1 MTNTTPISFSLDV
14 SPIEFLELMY
24 KSTGSDGKLNLHGW
38 YDVEKDD
45 TVSTNGY
52 QCIIKWTKEDV
63 EKIVEEYKLLY
74 KKLRTI
80 SKNLDKCDEACLAQ
94 TNPYIESTN
103 GILDGKHLEATYFI
117 YVAPFKSAE
126 EIPLRNQVIG
136 RVGEDLCGFEMIRHA
151 RRLCKLMQ
159 LKAPEKVIYKEGR
172 MLIASMAINSCG
184 TEITKQ
190 IIYGDDF
197 MKIGN
202 YEFDYI
208 ETIEIKE
215 KITKE
220 KPEHPAERY
229 KKKNKKNLPLLQEGL
244 LDFCKFKLQNA
255 KDVCGV
261 YAWVIN
267 DEVVYIGEAI
277 NFRKRFNMGYGIIS
291 PRNCFV
297 GGQKTNCK
305 MNNVVLET
313 YKNGQ
318 TIDIYFFET
327 KDYKAVE
334 KELLLEITTR
344 YNVKNNKR

>member
-1 MTNTTPISFSLDV
+1 MINTTPLSFSLDV
-14 SPIEFLELMY
+14 SPVEFAKLMY
-24 KSTGSDGKLNLHGW
+24 ENTDSNGKLNLHGW

-45 TVSTNGY
+45 TVTKNGY

-63 EKIVEEYKLLY
+63 EKIVEEYKLLH
-74 KKLRTI
+74 KELRTI
-80 SKNLDKCDEACLAQ
+80 SKNLDKCDEACLTQ
-94 TNPYIESTN
+94 INPYIESTN
-103 GILDGKHLEATYFI
+103 GILDGKHLEAAYFI

-202 YEFDYI
+202 YDFTYI
-208 ETIEIKE
+208 ETISPIVKNGIIKY
-215 KITKE
+215 
-220 KPEHPAERY
+220 PAPHVRY
-229 KKKNKKNLPLLQEGL
+229 KNIKNLPLNEYGL
-244 LDFCKFKLQNA
+244 KEFCKFKLQNA
-255 KDVCGV
+255 KEVCGV

-267 DEVVYIGEAI
+267 DEVVYIGEAA
-277 NFRKRFNMGYGIIS
+277 NFKKRFNSGYGNIS
-291 PRNCFV
+291 PKNCFAD
-297 GGQKTNCK
+297 GQITNCK
-305 MNNVVLET
+305 MNNVVYET
-313 YKNGQ
+313 YKDGQ
-318 TIDIYFFET
+318 QIDIYFFET
-327 KDYKAVE
+327 KDYKAIE
-334 KELLLEITTR
+334 KELLISIDTR